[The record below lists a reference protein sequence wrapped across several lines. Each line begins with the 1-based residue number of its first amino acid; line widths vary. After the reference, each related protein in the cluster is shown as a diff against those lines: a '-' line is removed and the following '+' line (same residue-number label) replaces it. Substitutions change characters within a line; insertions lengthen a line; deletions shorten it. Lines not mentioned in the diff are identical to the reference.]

1 MNSMLFMVMGGVAF
15 VSVMVLAVSLMGGR
29 RKDAVSKSIFAWLV
43 GAGVNAA
50 INLSNGAA
58 PLVDEMAAFAVI
70 FGIPAAVAYGLSF
83 LVKA

>member
-29 RKDAVSKSIFAWLV
+29 RKDAVSKPIFAWLV

-58 PLVDEMAAFAVI
+58 PLVDEMAAFVVI
-70 FGIPAAVAYGLSF
+70 FGIPSAVAYGLSF